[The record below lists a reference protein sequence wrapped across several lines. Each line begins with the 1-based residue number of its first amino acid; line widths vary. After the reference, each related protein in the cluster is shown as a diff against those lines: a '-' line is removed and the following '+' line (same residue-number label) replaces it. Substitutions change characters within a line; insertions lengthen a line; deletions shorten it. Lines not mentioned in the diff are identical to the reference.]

1 MINEIMTSQLQHHS
15 ARIYKGLSLCGRQTS
30 ISTFCINSG
39 FYWPFGRVIVPS
51 LKLHYI
57 TVHNGKLGWVF
68 ERCLQILLTVNRESK
83 WTHLNRAMLIQQLT
97 CFWDLVD
104 MWDMLKNELSTAW
117 CKRKKKYP
125 DNCTAF
131 FVYQDIFL
139 RRVVKKVD
147 WDLAVCVRFVACPFL
162 QPPITFCQFWPQKGT
177 HIFIIQKQRRPSKWD
192 LKIAKQ
198 NIHIFL
204 ESNLARQ

>member
-68 ERCLQILLTVNRESK
+68 ERCLQILLIIGSRSGLIFKSYHVNTTINLLLRFGRYVEK
-83 WTHLNRAMLIQQLT
+83 WAFHCMMQ
-97 CFWDLVD
+97 
-104 MWDMLKNELSTAW
+104 
-117 CKRKKKYP
+117 RKKNIP

-177 HIFIIQKQRRPSKWD
+177 HIFIIQKQRRPSTWD
-192 LKIAKQ
+192 LKIAK
-198 NIHIFL
+198 
-204 ESNLARQ
+204 